1 MTEDPQ
7 PAPVEKT
14 EVEKLRDEFAEQ
26 FSTMKTAFESQIA
39 ELSKSNEELRNHN
52 SELQR
57 ALIRN
62 ATSEP
67 APAPREPTPEE
78 QRQALVDE
86 RVKRAQELQ
95 RFM

>member
-7 PAPVEKT
+7 NAPSEKT

-39 ELSKSNEELRNHN
+39 ELSKSNEELRAHN
-52 SELQR
+52 SDLQR

-67 APAPREPTPEE
+67 APQPKEPTPEE
-78 QRQALVDE
+78 MQQKMVEE
-86 RVKRAQELQ
+86 RVRRAKELQ

>member
-7 PAPVEKT
+7 PAPEKS

-78 QRQALVDE
+78 QHQAVVAD